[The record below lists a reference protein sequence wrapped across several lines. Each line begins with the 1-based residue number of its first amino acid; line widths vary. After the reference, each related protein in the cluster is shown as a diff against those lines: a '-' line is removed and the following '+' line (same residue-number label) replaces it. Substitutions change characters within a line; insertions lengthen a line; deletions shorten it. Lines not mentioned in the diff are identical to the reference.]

1 MRARKP
7 PSSAPLSGSRTR
19 VARMP
24 CTSSPQ
30 LSCPSPSASS
40 ASRCA
45 SASRNWRGI
54 RLGSRRRVSCATC
67 GGRRR
72 PLRRVSSWRKSARAS
87 ACRSTSASDSTA
99 STSASSRASASS
111 RCAASARTPSATSAT
126 SRSAALNSAS
136 LTAPSPLAS
145 SIACRYSSPASSAGA
160 PSPSMSARKRPR
172 SSMASRPRPEES
184 YCRNSCEKRTPSA
197 SMAAWR
203 PLYRAARAATPAL
216 SSWSGHT
223 VPSEARDPKRRGHH
237 PLAFSSSSTL

>member
-1 MRARKP
+1 MPRTNSVQLTWPSLLTSIAR
-7 PSSAPLSGSRTR
+7 T
-19 VARMP
+19 
-24 CTSSPQ
+24 
-30 LSCPSPSASS
+30 SASAKRS
-40 ASRCA
+40 SRA
-45 SASRNWRGI
+45 DKPGS
-54 RLGSRRRVSCATC
+54 SRRSSSATC
-67 GGRRR
+67 GG
-72 PLRRVSSWRKSARAS
+72 VSFALPRLSSFLNSAFAS
-87 ACRSTSASDSTA
+87 PCRSTSASDKRL
-99 STSASSRASASS
+99 SARLRPAVSVPS

-172 SSMASRPRPEES
+172 LSMASTPRPEES
-184 YCRNSCEKRTPSA
+184 YCWNSCEKRTPSA